1 VSQATQVVRSRPRS
15 RAFVRSVTDH
25 WRSWLVA
32 IVAAAVFIVMFV
44 PIIRFMGFD
53 TRGATYDEYRS
64 GYTFGQDLKRS
75 GHAPN
80 CWQEAKQH
88 TWKSQGDLVRAFQLG
103 CDDSQ
108 PGLGY
113 NEFDYK
119 SRVNRYVFN
128 ND

>member
-1 VSQATQVVRSRPRS
+1 MQGVRGWPGWWTL
-15 RAFVRSVTDH
+15 VRSVADH
-25 WRSWLVA
+25 WRPWLVGV
-32 IVAAAVFIVMFV
+32 VATAVLVVMFV

-53 TRGATYDEYRS
+53 TRGATYEKYRS
-64 GYTFGQDLKRS
+64 GYAFGQDMKRS

-80 CWQEAKQH
+80 CWQEAKRH
-88 TWKSQGDLVRAFQLG
+88 TGGTQGDLVRAFQMG

-108 PGLGY
+108 PGLAY
-113 NEFDYK
+113 SEFDYK